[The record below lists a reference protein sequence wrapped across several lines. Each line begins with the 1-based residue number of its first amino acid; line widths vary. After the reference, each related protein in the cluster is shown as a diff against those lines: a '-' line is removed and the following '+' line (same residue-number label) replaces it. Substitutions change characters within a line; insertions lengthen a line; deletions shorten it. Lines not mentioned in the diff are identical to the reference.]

1 MADEKIIFSM
11 NGVGKVLPNSNKV
24 ILKDIYLSFFYGAKI
39 GIIGL
44 NGSGKSTLMKI
55 IAGVEKSYQG
65 EVVWAPGYSVG
76 YLEQEPQM
84 DPDKT
89 VIEVVKEGVQEV
101 ADLLKEYEEINMKF
115 AEPMSDEEMNAL
127 IERQGEVTEKISA
140 VHFKKEDVKSVIVT
154 QVPSL
159 VNDEK
164 DKSEAPSTHK
174 EQEDIDQKGHQFL
187 KADEI
192 YAEQIALAC
201 YRHFKKKFSFH
212 WTLAWVLEEIQQI
225 APLEQRLPE
234 AYEAAIAMIE
244 RRARKHH

>member
-11 NGVGKVLPNSNKV
+11 NGVGKVLPHNNKV

-65 EVVWAPGYSVG
+65 EVVWAPGYTVG

-101 ADLLKEYEEINMKF
+101 ADLLREDRHRG
-115 AEPMSDEEMNAL
+115 S
-127 IERQGEVTEKISA
+127 QGGCAGSGRSAARIRGDQHEV
-140 VHFKKEDVKSVIVT
+140 
-154 QVPSL
+154 
-159 VNDEK
+159 
-164 DKSEAPSTHK
+164 
-174 EQEDIDQKGHQFL
+174 
-187 KADEI
+187 
-192 YAEQIALAC
+192 
-201 YRHFKKKFSFH
+201 
-212 WTLAWVLEEIQQI
+212 
-225 APLEQRLPE
+225 
-234 AYEAAIAMIE
+234 
-244 RRARKHH
+244 RRAHVGRRDEQTH